1 MRSTVEQLRLAARI
15 LQSSA
20 AAARSTPR
28 RARLQAL
35 GAAVSAQADDIQQRA
50 DQLTRDLPRSLE
62 PGAADS
68 G

>member
-15 LQSSA
+15 LHSSA
-20 AAARSTPR
+20 ASARRMPT

-35 GAAVSAQADDIQQRA
+35 GAVVSAQADYIEQRA
-50 DQLTRDLPRSLE
+50 EQLIRDLPGSLE
-62 PGAADS
+62 PGAVAP